1 MSSTSAVVICNL
13 RRLEYSRKPDEI
25 HGRSKMVTHEVRR
38 RNQPIY
44 FIHDDLDATQSC
56 VITSKPGKP
65 EQAPAQPSRTQAKLQ
80 MIFQS
85 SRSFLLAIVVFI
97 LVAVCTSAPPAQT
110 VAFTDAE
117 THPLN
122 LFQRAQNPHATP

>member
-85 SRSFLLAIVVFI
+85 SRSFLLALFVFI
-97 LVAVCTSAPPAQT
+97 LLAVCTSPSPPPTFTFPAAQPDPPT
-110 VAFTDAE
+110 
-117 THPLN
+117 LS
-122 LFQRAQNPHATP
+122 